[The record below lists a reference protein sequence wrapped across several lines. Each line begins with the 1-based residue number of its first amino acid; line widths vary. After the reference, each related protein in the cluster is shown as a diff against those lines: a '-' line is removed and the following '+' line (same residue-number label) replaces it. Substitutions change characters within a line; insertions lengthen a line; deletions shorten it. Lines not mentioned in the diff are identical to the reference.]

1 MPLQRNNEK
10 LKQSCQKSRPIAKLD
25 MSSEGNHE
33 FQQEVEEPSPA
44 EINNEDGASWDND
57 IRLVLIGKTGS
68 GKSASGN
75 TILGKKLFA
84 SQISASSVTQA
95 CEVGVAE
102 LSDEEEEACSVS
114 LKRKMG
120 RVSRVQVVDM
130 PGFGDTH
137 LSEEQIYS
145 EVAKCVALSA
155 PGPHAFL
162 LAVPVG
168 RFTESENQAAN
179 EVSKIFGEDA
189 LKHHTVV
196 LFTRGDDLEGV
207 GIETYL
213 NDTAP
218 ERLKALIDRCGGRYH
233 VFNNRDPCNRAQVKE
248 LIMKVCKMQCDKR
261 FYTNSVFLKAENA
274 IREEEERILKKRGH
288 ETQLENMEIREKA
301 ILAKRQRCDVE
312 CKSATKTFDRLRNG
326 FLEKNAGRV
335 VNVTESRRPR
345 ALSFFRQRGQRHSM
359 SSSIAQIRK
368 EAALSPVVLERIKI
382 LVAAGATGLAVGAL
396 FGAAA
401 PLSAAVGASLMGNSV
416 GLATGSISGISAAG
430 CAGVGKAVGTIVAA
444 ASGKTAVAVG
454 AATGGL
460 MGGSVGA
467 VAGSE
472 AASPREGA
480 SDALKQVGVLGVT
493 AVGVAAG
500 VGSALGAGAALGV
513 ALEAGGTAAI
523 GGSASAVGAGLANAS
538 VTQTGLATVSQ
549 ALPQSAAALVQD
561 MVPSAPAL
569 MERAAALAQPTVS
582 TVVSSAVDTCSTVSV
597 AARLLNAVADIS
609 KAAAGLALAGG
620 LVVKVVK
627 EKVRGGV
634 GTVDGSYSE
643 KSSYEIYWNSQH

>member
-1 MPLQRNNEK
+1 
-10 LKQSCQKSRPIAKLD
+10 

-33 FQQEVEEPSPA
+33 ISPEGVEEPGHT
-44 EINNEDGASWDND
+44 EINKDDENSWDND

-75 TILGKKLFA
+75 TILGHRLFA

-95 CEVGVAE
+95 CEQGNAE
-102 LSDEEEEACSVS
+102 LSEEEEEACSIS

-137 LSEEQIYS
+137 LSDEQIHS
-145 EVAKCVALSA
+145 EIAKCVALSA

-162 LAVPVG
+162 LAVPIG

-218 ERLKALIDRCGGRYH
+218 ARLRALIDRCGGRYH
-233 VFNNRDPCNRAQVKE
+233 VFNNRDHSNRAQVKE
-248 LIMKVCKMQCDKR
+248 LIVKVCKMQRDHG

-274 IREEEERILKKRGH
+274 IREEEERILKKRGQP
-288 ETQLENMEIREKA
+288 EGDVK
-301 ILAKRQRCDVE
+301 LAKRQKRNVE
-312 CKSATKTFDRLRNG
+312 CKSAEETFGVLHRLRKG
-326 FLEKNAGRV
+326 FLEETAGGG
-335 VNVTESRRPR
+335 NNGTEVKRSS
-345 ALSFFRQRGQRHSM
+345 AFSFFTDRHRAQRHSL
-359 SSSIAQIRK
+359 STSIAQIRK

-382 LVAAGATGLAVGAL
+382 LVAAGATGLAVGAM
-396 FGAAA
+396 FGAAV
-401 PLSAAVGASLMGNSV
+401 PLSAAVGASLMGNAV
-416 GLATGSISGISAAG
+416 GLAAGSLTGISAAG
-430 CAGVGKAVGTIVAA
+430 GAGVGNAVGAIVAA
-444 ASGKTAVAVG
+444 TSGKTAVAVG

-460 MGGSVGA
+460 MGGSIGA

-480 SDALKQVGVLGVT
+480 SDALRQVGVLGVT

-500 VGSALGAGAALGV
+500 IGSALGAGAAMGV
-513 ALEAGGTAAI
+513 SLEAGGTVAI
-523 GGSASAVGAGLANAS
+523 GGSALAVGAEAGVANAS
-538 VTQTGLATVSQ
+538 VSQAGLATIQ
-549 ALPQSAAALVQD
+549 QTLPQSTAALAQD
-561 MVPSAPAL
+561 MAAGAPAL
-569 MERAAALAQPTVS
+569 METVAVLAQPSVS
-582 TVVSSAVDTCSTVSV
+582 QCVPMVSRAVDTCRTVSV
-597 AARLLNAVADIS
+597 ATRLLNAVADIS
-609 KAAAGLALAGG
+609 KAAAGIALAGG

-627 EKVRGGV
+627 EKVRGGA
-634 GTVDGSYSE
+634 GTVEGSYSE